1 MPCYEYELVAVPV
14 FGTRAPDYSKVSGML
29 TLQGVS
35 VGGRKLRGFIETLDR
50 KRICLPRNAT
60 AASSAAAVEH
70 AVKQLLRGG
79 DIEDV
84 LVNDSRPTGDKN
96 VWLTLGGHIY
106 VHPVTSRTTKSAKI
120 AYGKPALGLWS
131 HAMVMLLPRP
141 VTCVCPAAFASKGD
155 RARG

>member
-29 TLQGVS
+29 TLRGDRVS
-35 VGGRKLRGFIETLDR
+35 GTKLSGFIDALDR
-50 KRICLPRNAT
+50 QRICLPRNAT
-60 AASSAAAVEH
+60 AASSAAEVEH

-106 VHPVTSRTTKSAKI
+106 VHPVTSRTKSSAKI

-131 HAMVMLLPRP
+131 HAMVMLLPRL
-141 VTCVCPAAFASKGD
+141 VTCVCPAPVAAKGQ